1 MYFPVYGITVP
12 LLTVVLG
19 TLLSMLGMAMKWFF
33 FPQFTN
39 NCLYFPVYG
48 MVPHL
53 TVVLGTLLPM
63 LGMAKQDNMKW
74 VLSSGE

>member
-1 MYFPVYGITVP
+1 
-12 LLTVVLG
+12 
-19 TLLSMLGMAMKWFF
+19 MLGYEVGWGGGGVPHSINRF
-33 FPQFTN
+33 
-39 NCLYFPVYG
+39 LYFPVYG

-74 VLSSGE
+74 VFSSGKGFCHGINFQAI